1 MQARPDF
8 FLGFR
13 TGEKVDLQQLRHR
26 QELIAAADAVIAIS
40 DNVYDTAASQ
50 HSLADVHLAS
60 VAEGP
65 LKSGQHYADACRNT
79 FDETP
84 ELKKFLELFYL
95 ISTGDA
101 PTFRALRGMR
111 LHAASGKAANLLDLL
126 LLKAIVPIPGMLH
139 FRINLVKDM
148 WYLPS
153 YRRLSRGLYSAV
165 YGKDMPETLPI
176 SQVMYLEG
184 LALSAWLAVAEE
196 GCDPADKT

>member
-1 MQARPDF
+1 M
-8 FLGFR
+8 
-13 TGEKVDLQQLRHR
+13 
-26 QELIAAADAVIAIS
+26 IAIS

-153 YRRLSRGLYSAV
+153 YSRGLYSAV

-176 SQVMYLEG
+176 SSYL
-184 LALSAWLAVAEE
+184 S
-196 GCDPADKT
+196 